1 MMTLTEAIAVLE
13 AERRIQG
20 VEMLELLIDI
30 RNNPEDYMTNTKAV
44 IIQASEVFNKVGQEF
59 FAEVE

>member
-1 MMTLTEAIAVLE
+1 MTLTEAIAVLE
-13 AERRIQG
+13 AERNIQG

-59 FAEVE
+59 FAEV

>member
-1 MMTLTEAIAVLE
+1 MTLTEAIAVLE

-44 IIQASEVFNKVGQEF
+44 IIQASEVFNNVGAEF
-59 FAEVE
+59 FAEV

>member
-1 MMTLTEAIAVLE
+1 MTLTEAIAVLE

-44 IIQASEVFNKVGQEF
+44 IIQASEVFNKVGAEF
-59 FAEVE
+59 FAEV